1 MKSLLL
7 SLVVGLLFSTFTPTA
22 NDVYICNG
30 PKSFKYH
37 LKDNC
42 RGLKNCSTEIEKVS
56 LDAAKKKGRTL
67 CGYED

>member
-1 MKSLLL
+1 MKTLLL
-7 SLVVGLLFSTFTPTA
+7 SLLAGFLLSTSNPPA

-30 PKSFKYH
+30 PKSTKYH

-42 RGLKNCSTEIEKVS
+42 RGLKNCSTEVQKVS

-67 CGYED
+67 CGFED